1 MRDKKKNVGLI
12 AAREASGKTQLQ
24 IAQEARVNER
34 VYQNYEYGENEP
46 RIRTAIRIADALGV
60 QDVRALWGGNV
71 KAKGA
76 G

>member
-1 MRDKKKNVGLI
+1 MKDKKKNVGLI

-46 RIRTAIRIADALGV
+46 RIRTAIRIALGIR
-60 QDVRALWGGNV
+60 DVRTLWGSNPTR
-71 KAKGA
+71 
-76 G
+76 